1 MNIAVV
7 SHKGGSGKSAIAANL
22 AGALSAGGVDVL
34 AVDVDPQAGL
44 TAALGVDPDK
54 PTLYEVIH
62 GRAQAEEAVRSTST
76 PGLSLLPSD
85 LDLAGAELELP
96 SLGRWDDLLRR
107 AIARTSASHAITIL
121 DTPPGLG
128 VLSFAALRAA
138 DVAVVAC
145 PPDFMAFRAV
155 PHVLRTAH
163 RASIDVLGIVPTMVH
178 RSTRHAVEVLDRLV
192 ADYPQLLL
200 PAIPRRVAVQEA
212 ALAGRPLASF
222 APNSDAGIAFAALAQ
237 EVLHRVDTSAH
248 SRTAHSLAR

>member
-1 MNIAVV
+1 MNVAVI

-22 AGALSAGGVDVL
+22 AGALALDGTDVL

-44 TAALGVDPDK
+44 TAALGVEPRK
-54 PTLYEVIH
+54 PTLYEVLH
-62 GRAQAEEAVRSTST
+62 RRALAADAVCATAI
-76 PGLSLLPSD
+76 PGLALIPSD

-107 AIARTSASHAITIL
+107 ALARVVAAHGVTIL

-128 VLSFAALRAA
+128 VLSFAALQAA
-138 DVAVVAC
+138 DAAVVAC
-145 PPDFMAFRAV
+145 PPDFMSFRAV

-163 RASIDVLGIVPTMVH
+163 RAGVDVLGIVPTMSH
-178 RSTRHAVEVLDRLV
+178 RTTRHAAEVLDRLA

-212 ALAGRPLASF
+212 ALAGRPLADY
-222 APNSDAGIAFAALAQ
+222 APSSDAARAFADLAQ
-237 EVLHRVDTSAH
+237 EVLRRANASSH
-248 SRTAHSLAR
+248 SRTAHSVAR